1 MLLCLERCQSIGN
14 INNCHFIT
22 TANFYYFDILLNIYL
37 LLFIY
42 FHNDLILYEFWNIL
56 NMVSIYPN
64 KILINVRLSEFLSIE
79 STYLGFYY
87 MIIYDNPFNSPIIR
101 LIRSTLYRKRVKR
114 NQNNVMETFVL
125 YEGYPSLLSRRMW
138 NCDVIFAPC
147 YIDNKFSYYRVIK
160 V

>member
-1 MLLCLERCQSIGN
+1 
-14 INNCHFIT
+14 
-22 TANFYYFDILLNIYL
+22 
-37 LLFIY
+37 
-42 FHNDLILYEFWNIL
+42 
-56 NMVSIYPN
+56 MVSIYPN

>member
-14 INNCHFIT
+14 INNRHFIT

-42 FHNDLILYEFWNIL
+42 FYNDLILYEFWNIL
-56 NMVSIYPN
+56 NIVSIYSN
-64 KILINVRLSEFLSIE
+64 KILINVRLNEFLSIE
-79 STYLGFYY
+79 STYLDFYY

-125 YEGYPSLLSRRMW
+125 YEGYPSLLSRCMW

-147 YIDNKFSYYRVIK
+147 YIDNKFS
-160 V
+160 

>member
-1 MLLCLERCQSIGN
+1 
-14 INNCHFIT
+14 
-22 TANFYYFDILLNIYL
+22 
-37 LLFIY
+37 
-42 FHNDLILYEFWNIL
+42 
-56 NMVSIYPN
+56 MVSIYPN

-125 YEGYPSLLSRRMW
+125 YEGYPSLLSRRM
-138 NCDVIFAPC
+138 
-147 YIDNKFSYYRVIK
+147 
-160 V
+160 